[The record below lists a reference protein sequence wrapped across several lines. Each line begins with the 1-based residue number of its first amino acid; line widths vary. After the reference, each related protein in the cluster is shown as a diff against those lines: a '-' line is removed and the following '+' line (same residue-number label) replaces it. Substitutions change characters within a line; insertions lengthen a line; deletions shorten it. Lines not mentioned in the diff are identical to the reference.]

1 MVACPFFWGLETWLV
16 ARLAGGAAA
25 LVFALSLPLS
35 GVIAYRYWVGAGRLR
50 SRLRF
55 GALSFTREQAAR
67 RLIAEREELIAELER
82 AKNDYLTATKGSSF

>member
-1 MVACPFFWGLETWLV
+1 M
-16 ARLAGGAAA
+16 
-25 LVFALSLPLS
+25 FALSLPTS

-55 GALSFTREQAAR
+55 GALALTREQAAR
-67 RLIAEREELIAELER
+67 RLIAERQELITELER